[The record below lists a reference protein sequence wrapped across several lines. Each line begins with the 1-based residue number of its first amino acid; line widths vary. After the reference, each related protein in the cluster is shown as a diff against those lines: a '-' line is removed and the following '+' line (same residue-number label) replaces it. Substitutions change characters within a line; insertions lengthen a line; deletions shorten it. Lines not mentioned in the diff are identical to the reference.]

1 MLKLSQAKA
10 FSQDSDMVKEARR
23 EFFLKH
29 TYDFTMDST
38 CDLSRTLKCLAASAG
53 LLGTA
58 INEIQSSWTGPEE
71 LKQANYALLSLPK
84 GLKFLQVVP
93 PQNLLRSWD

>member
-1 MLKLSQAKA
+1 MEA
-10 FSQDSDMVKEARR
+10 FSQDSDMVMEARR

-29 TYDFTMDST
+29 TYDFIMDGT
-38 CDLSRTLKCLAASAG
+38 HDLSGTLKHLSMSAN

-58 INEIQSSWTGPEE
+58 IYVIQSSWTGPEE
-71 LKQANYALLSLPK
+71 LKQANYTLLSLPK
-84 GLKFLQVVP
+84 GLKFLQAVP